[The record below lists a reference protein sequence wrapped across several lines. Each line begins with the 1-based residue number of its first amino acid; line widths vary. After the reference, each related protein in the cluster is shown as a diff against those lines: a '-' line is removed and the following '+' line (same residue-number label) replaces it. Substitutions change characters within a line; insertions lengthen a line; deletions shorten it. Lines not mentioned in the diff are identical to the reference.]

1 MSEHAKQAML
11 DNIEQNLIEIMA
23 DFLDSESL
31 KLDEAIGLIKRLIEI
46 LKALRQYLVSGRS
59 EQFDCYEI
67 WRPNIPDDGCKTQ
80 CKECAEKQK
89 QSNCH

>member
-1 MSEHAKQAML
+1 MKDILEKLRRDEFS
-11 DNIEQNLIEIMA
+11 
-23 DFLDSESL
+23 SYL
-31 KLDEAIGLIKRLIEI
+31 KNVLLNH
-46 LKALRQYLVSGRS
+46 

>member
-1 MSEHAKQAML
+1 MY
-11 DNIEQNLIEIMA
+11 
-23 DFLDSESL
+23 
-31 KLDEAIGLIKRLIEI
+31 KRLIEM
-46 LKALRQYLVSGRS
+46 LKALRQYLVSWRS

>member
-1 MSEHAKQAML
+1 MKQK
-11 DNIEQNLIEIMA
+11 N
-23 DFLDSESL
+23 
-31 KLDEAIGLIKRLIEI
+31 KI
-46 LKALRQYLVSGRS
+46 LSRFKQWILSIVSGQR

-67 WRPNIPDDGCKTQ
+67 WRPNIPADGCKIQ

>member
-1 MSEHAKQAML
+1 MKQK
-11 DNIEQNLIEIMA
+11 N
-23 DFLDSESL
+23 
-31 KLDEAIGLIKRLIEI
+31 KI
-46 LKALRQYLVSGRS
+46 LSRFKQWILSIVSGQS

-67 WRPNIPDDGCKTQ
+67 WRPNIPADGCKTQ

>member
-1 MSEHAKQAML
+1 MKKK
-11 DNIEQNLIEIMA
+11 DNILARFKQW
-23 DFLDSESL
+23 
-31 KLDEAIGLIKRLIEI
+31 I
-46 LKALRQYLVSGRS
+46 LSFVSGRS

-67 WRPNIPDDGCKTQ
+67 WRPNIPADGCKTQ